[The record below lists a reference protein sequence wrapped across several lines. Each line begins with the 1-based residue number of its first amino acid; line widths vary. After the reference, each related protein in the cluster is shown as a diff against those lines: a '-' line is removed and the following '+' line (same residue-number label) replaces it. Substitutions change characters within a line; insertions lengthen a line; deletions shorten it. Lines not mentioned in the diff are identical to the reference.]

1 MSPVPR
7 LRSYEGPALFS
18 YGFRPF
24 FLFGSLYAGLA
35 VLVWLPVFTGELA
48 LASAFAPRDWHI
60 HEMLYGTLSAIITGF
75 LLTAIPNWTGR
86 LPLQGTALIVLVAA
100 WLLGRIAVT
109 FSAMIGWLPAAVTDV
124 GFLLLVAAA
133 AAREIIAGGNWSNL
147 KVVSLVVLLAT
158 GNICFHL
165 EVHFAGAADYSV
177 RLGLA
182 VVVMLMTLIGGRI
195 VPSFTRN
202 WLSRENPG
210 RLPVPFNRFDAIVIA
225 ASAATLVPWIVMPQS
240 PATGAALMM
249 AGILQGMRLARWA
262 GDRTA
267 RERLVM
273 ILHLGY
279 AFIPLGFL
287 LLAAASFDLVPVAAG
302 VHAWGGGAAGTMTLA
317 VMTRASLGHTGH
329 VLTASRGTQAIYAA
343 VLLAAMIRI
352 TAALA
357 PAYVI
362 PLSVTAAI
370 LWASAFLGFGVA
382 YGPMLTKG
390 IIQHDRKGTG
400 ILVLPNPEERD

>member
-7 LRSYEGPALFS
+7 LKSYEGPALFS

-86 LPLQGTALIVLVAA
+86 LPLQGTPLIVLVAA

-133 AAREIIAGGNWSNL
+133 AAREIVAGGNWSNL

-165 EVHFAGAADYSV
+165 EVHFAGAADYSI

-382 YGPMLTKG
+382 YGPMLSKG

>member
-1 MSPVPR
+1 MAPIPR
-7 LRSYEGPALFS
+7 LKPYEGPALFS

-24 FLFGSLYAGLA
+24 FLFGALYAGLA
-35 VLVWLPVFTGELA
+35 VLAWLPIFTGELA
-48 LASAFAPRDWHI
+48 LASAFAPRDWHV
-60 HEMLYGTLSAIITGF
+60 HEMLYGYLPAIITGF

-86 LPLQGTALIVLVAA
+86 LPLQGTPLIVLVAA

-133 AAREIIAGGNWSNL
+133 AAREIVAGGNWSNL

-165 EVHFAGAADYSV
+165 EVHFAGAADYSI

-382 YGPMLTKG
+382 YGPMLSKG

>member
-133 AAREIIAGGNWSNL
+133 AAREIVAGGNWSNL

-165 EVHFAGAADYSV
+165 EVHFAGAADYSI

-210 RLPVPFNRFDAIVIA
+210 RLPVSFNRFDAIVIA
-225 ASAATLVPWIVMPQS
+225 ASAATLVLWIVMPQS

-267 RERLVM
+267 RERLVL

-287 LLAAASFDLVPVAAG
+287 LLGAASFDLVPVAAG

-382 YGPMLTKG
+382 YGPMLSKG

>member
-1 MSPVPR
+1 MAPIPR
-7 LRSYEGPALFS
+7 LKRYDGPALFS

-35 VLVWLPVFTGELA
+35 VLVWLPVFTGELV
-48 LASAFAPRDWHI
+48 LASAFAARDWHV
-60 HEMLYGTLSAIITGF
+60 HEMLYGYLSAIITGF

-86 LPLQGTALIVLVAA
+86 LPLQGAPVIVLVAA

-109 FSAMIGWLPAAVTDV
+109 FSATTGWLPAALIDG

-133 AAREIIAGGNWSNL
+133 ATREIITGGNWGNL

-158 GNICFHL
+158 GNLCFHL
-165 EVHFAGAADYSV
+165 EAHLAGAADYSI
-177 RLGLA
+177 RLSLA
-182 VVVMLMTLIGGRI
+182 VIVMLITLIGGRI

-202 WLSRENPG
+202 WLARENPG
-210 RLPVPFNRFDAIVIA
+210 RLPVPFNQFDAIVIA
-225 ASAATLVPWIVMPQS
+225 ASAGTLVLWIVIPQS
-240 PATGAALMM
+240 PATGAALMI
-249 AGILQGMRLARWA
+249 AGILQSMRLSRWA

-267 RERLVM
+267 GERLVL

-287 LLAAASFDLVPVAAG
+287 LLGAASFDLVPMAAG

-352 TAALA
+352 AAALA
-357 PAYVI
+357 PVYLI

-370 LWASAFLGFGVA
+370 LWASAFLGFGAA
-382 YGPMLTKG
+382 YGPILTKS
-390 IIQHDRKGTG
+390 IRS
-400 ILVLPNPEERD
+400 R

>member
-1 MSPVPR
+1 VSPVPR
-7 LRSYEGPALFS
+7 LKSYDGPALFS

-86 LPLQGTALIVLVAA
+86 LPLQGTPLIVLVAA

-133 AAREIIAGGNWSNL
+133 AAREIVAGGNWSNL

-165 EVHFAGAADYSV
+165 EVHFAGAADYSI

>member
-86 LPLQGTALIVLVAA
+86 LPLQGTPLIVLVAA

-133 AAREIIAGGNWSNL
+133 AAREIVAGGNWSNL

-165 EVHFAGAADYSV
+165 EVHFAGAADYSI

-210 RLPVPFNRFDAIVIA
+210 RLPVPFNHFDATVIA
-225 ASAATLVPWIVMPQS
+225 ASVATLVLWIIIPQS
-240 PATGAALMM
+240 PATGAALMI
-249 AGILQGMRLARWA
+249 AGTLQSMRLARWA
-262 GDRTA
+262 GDRSA
-267 RERLVM
+267 REHLVL

-287 LLAAASFDLVPVAAG
+287 LLGAASLELVAMAAG

-343 VLLAAMIRI
+343 VLLAAVIRI
-352 TAALA
+352 AAALA
-357 PAYVI
+357 PVYLI

-370 LWASAFLGFGVA
+370 LWASAFLGFGAA
-382 YGPMLTKG
+382 YGPILTG
-390 IIQHDRKGTG
+390 SLRA
-400 ILVLPNPEERD
+400 R

>member
-86 LPLQGTALIVLVAA
+86 LPLQGTPLIVLVAA

-133 AAREIIAGGNWSNL
+133 AAREIVAGGNWSNL

-165 EVHFAGAADYSV
+165 EVHFAGAADYSI

-210 RLPVPFNRFDAIVIA
+210 RLPVSFNRFDAIVIA
-225 ASAATLVPWIVMPQS
+225 ASAATLVLWIVMPQS

>member
-1 MSPVPR
+1 MNAVPR
-7 LRSYEGPALFS
+7 LKAYAGPVLFS

-24 FLFGSLYAGLA
+24 FLLGAVYAGHA
-35 VLVWLPVFTGELA
+35 VLAWLPVFYGELQ
-48 LASAFAPRDWHI
+48 LRTAFGAIDWHV
-60 HEMLYGTLSAIITGF
+60 HEMLYGYLPAVVTGF

-86 LPLQGTALIVLVAA
+86 LPLQGAPLIVLVAA
-100 WLLGRIAVT
+100 WLLGRLAIM
-109 FSAMIGWLPAAVTDV
+109 FSAMIGWLPAAAIDV

-133 AAREIIAGGNWSNL
+133 ATREIIAGGNWSNL

-165 EVHFAGAADYSV
+165 EAHFAGAADYSI

-182 VVVMLMTLIGGRI
+182 VVVMLITLIGGRI
-195 VPSFTRN
+195 LPSFTRN
-202 WLSRENPG
+202 WLVRENPG

-225 ASAATLVPWIVMPQS
+225 ASAVTLVLWMVIPHS
-240 PATGAALMM
+240 PATGAALMI
-249 AGILQGMRLARWA
+249 AGILQSMRLARWA

-267 RERLVM
+267 RDRLVL

-279 AFIPLGFL
+279 GFIPLGFL
-287 LLAAASFDLVPVAAG
+287 LLGAASFDLVPAAAG

-329 VLTASRGTQAIYAA
+329 VLTASRGTQVIYAA

-352 TAALA
+352 AAALA
-357 PAYVI
+357 PAYLI
-362 PLSVTAAI
+362 PLLVTAAI
-370 LWASAFLGFGVA
+370 LWASAFLGFGAA
-382 YGPMLTKG
+382 YGQMLT
-390 IIQHDRKGTG
+390 RR
-400 ILVLPNPEERD
+400 VRSN

>member
-7 LRSYEGPALFS
+7 LKSYDGPALFS

-86 LPLQGTALIVLVAA
+86 LPLQGTPLIVLVAA

-133 AAREIIAGGNWSNL
+133 AAREIVAGGNWSNL

-165 EVHFAGAADYSV
+165 EVHFAGAADYSI

-267 RERLVM
+267 RERLVL

-287 LLAAASFDLVPVAAG
+287 LLGAASFDLVPVAAG

>member
-86 LPLQGTALIVLVAA
+86 LPLQGTPLIVLVAA

-133 AAREIIAGGNWSNL
+133 AAREIVAGGNWSNL

-165 EVHFAGAADYSV
+165 EVHFAGAADYSI

>member
-7 LRSYEGPALFS
+7 LKSYDGPALFS

-86 LPLQGTALIVLVAA
+86 LPLQGTPLIVLVAA

-133 AAREIIAGGNWSNL
+133 AAREIVAGGNWSNL

-165 EVHFAGAADYSV
+165 EVHFAGAADYSI

>member
-210 RLPVPFNRFDAIVIA
+210 RLPVSFNRFDAIVIA
-225 ASAATLVPWIVMPQS
+225 ASAATLVLWIVMPQS

-267 RERLVM
+267 RERLVL

-287 LLAAASFDLVPVAAG
+287 LLGAASFDLVPLAAG

>member
-7 LRSYEGPALFS
+7 LKSYDGPALFS

-24 FLFGSLYAGLA
+24 FLFGSLYAGFA
-35 VLVWLPVFTGELA
+35 VLVWLPVFSELA

-86 LPLQGTALIVLVAA
+86 LPLQGTPLIVLVAA

-109 FSAMIGWLPAAVTDV
+109 FSATIGWLPAAVTDG

-165 EVHFAGAADYSV
+165 EAQFGGAADYSIRV
-177 RLGLA
+177 GLA

-225 ASAATLVPWIVMPQS
+225 ASAATLVLWIVMPQS
-240 PATGAALMM
+240 PATGAALMI
-249 AGILQGMRLARWA
+249 AGMLQSMRLARWA

-267 RERLVM
+267 RERLVL

-287 LLAAASFDLVPVAAG
+287 LLGAASFDLVPVAAG

-390 IIQHDRKGTG
+390 IRSK
-400 ILVLPNPEERD
+400 

>member
-1 MSPVPR
+1 MAPIPR
-7 LRSYEGPALFS
+7 LKRYDGPALFS

-35 VLVWLPVFTGELA
+35 VLVWLPVFTGELV
-48 LASAFAPRDWHI
+48 LASAFAARDWHV
-60 HEMLYGTLSAIITGF
+60 HEMLYGYLSAIITGF

-86 LPLQGTALIVLVAA
+86 LPLQGAPVIVLVAA
-100 WLLGRIAVT
+100 WLLGRIVVT
-109 FSAMIGWLPAAVTDV
+109 FSATTGWLPAALIDG

-133 AAREIIAGGNWSNL
+133 ATREIITGGNWGNL

-158 GNICFHL
+158 GNLCFHL
-165 EVHFAGAADYSV
+165 EAHLAGAADYSI
-177 RLGLA
+177 RLSLA
-182 VVVMLMTLIGGRI
+182 VIVMLITLIGGRI

-202 WLSRENPG
+202 WLARENPG
-210 RLPVPFNRFDAIVIA
+210 RLPVPFNQFDAIVIA
-225 ASAATLVPWIVMPQS
+225 ASAGTLVLWIVIPQS
-240 PATGAALMM
+240 PATGAALMI
-249 AGILQGMRLARWA
+249 AGILQSMRLSRWA

-267 RERLVM
+267 GERLVL

-287 LLAAASFDLVPVAAG
+287 LLGAASFDLVPMAAG

-352 TAALA
+352 AAALA
-357 PAYVI
+357 PVYLI

-370 LWASAFLGFGVA
+370 LWASAFLGFGAA
-382 YGPMLTKG
+382 YGPILTKS
-390 IIQHDRKGTG
+390 IRS
-400 ILVLPNPEERD
+400 R

>member
-1 MSPVPR
+1 MAPIPR
-7 LRSYEGPALFS
+7 LKPYEGPALFS

-24 FLFGSLYAGLA
+24 FLFGALYAGLA
-35 VLVWLPVFTGELA
+35 VLAWLPIFTGELA
-48 LASAFAPRDWHI
+48 LASAFAPRDWHV
-60 HEMLYGTLSAIITGF
+60 HEMFYGYLPAIITGF

-86 LPLQGTALIVLVAA
+86 LPLQGAPLIVLVAA

-109 FSAMIGWLPAAVTDV
+109 FSATIGWLPAAAVDV

-133 AAREIIAGGNWSNL
+133 AAREIVAGGNWGNL
-147 KVVSLVVLLAT
+147 KVVSLVVLLAM

-165 EVHFAGAADYSV
+165 EAHFGGAADYSI

-210 RLPVPFNRFDAIVIA
+210 RLPVPFNHFDATVIA
-225 ASAATLVPWIVMPQS
+225 ASVATLVLWIIIPQS
-240 PATGAALMM
+240 PATGAALMI
-249 AGILQGMRLARWA
+249 AGTLQSMRLARWA
-262 GDRTA
+262 GDRSV
-267 RERLVM
+267 RERLVL

-287 LLAAASFDLVPVAAG
+287 LLGAASLELVAMAAG

-343 VLLAAMIRI
+343 VLLAAVIRI
-352 TAALA
+352 AAALA
-357 PAYVI
+357 PVYLI
-362 PLSVTAAI
+362 PLSITAAI
-370 LWASAFLGFGVA
+370 LWASAFLGFGAA
-382 YGPMLTKG
+382 YGPILT
-390 IIQHDRKGTG
+390 RS
-400 ILVLPNPEERD
+400 LRAR

>member
-1 MSPVPR
+1 M
-7 LRSYEGPALFS
+7 
-18 YGFRPF
+18 
-24 FLFGSLYAGLA
+24 
-35 VLVWLPVFTGELA
+35 
-48 LASAFAPRDWHI
+48 PRDWHI

-165 EVHFAGAADYSV
+165 EVHFAGAADYSI

-267 RERLVM
+267 RERLVL

-287 LLAAASFDLVPVAAG
+287 LLGAASFDLVPVAAG

-382 YGPMLTKG
+382 YGPMLSKG

>member
-7 LRSYEGPALFS
+7 LKSYAGPALFS

-24 FLFGSLYAGLA
+24 FLFGSLYAGFA

-86 LPLQGTALIVLVAA
+86 LPLQGTPLIVLVAA

-109 FSAMIGWLPAAVTDV
+109 FSATIGWLPAAVTDG

-165 EVHFAGAADYSV
+165 EAHFAGAADYSI

-225 ASAATLVPWIVMPQS
+225 ASAATLVLWIVMPQS
-240 PATGAALMM
+240 PATGAALTI

-267 RERLVM
+267 RERLVL

-287 LLAAASFDLVPVAAG
+287 LLGAASFDLVPVAAG

-343 VLLAAMIRI
+343 VLLAAMMRMA
-352 TAALA
+352 AALA

-362 PLSVTAAI
+362 PLSVAAAI
-370 LWASAFLGFGVA
+370 LWASAFLGFGAA
-382 YGPMLTKG
+382 YGQILTTTIRSK
-390 IIQHDRKGTG
+390 
-400 ILVLPNPEERD
+400 